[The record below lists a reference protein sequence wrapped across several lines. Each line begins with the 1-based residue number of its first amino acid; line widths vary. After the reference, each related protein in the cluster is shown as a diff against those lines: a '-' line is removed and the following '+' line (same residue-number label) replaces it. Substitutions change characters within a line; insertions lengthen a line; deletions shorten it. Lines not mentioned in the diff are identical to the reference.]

1 MPDPV
6 LLLHGQPG
14 SAFEWE
20 AVVSALGGRLPALAV
35 DRPGWD
41 GSSPPL
47 DLPGNARAAVDALDA
62 AGAERAIVAGHSLGG
77 AIAAWVAA
85 EYPERVRGLVLA
97 APSASCGS
105 LNRLDE
111 LLATPFLGSTLSTGV
126 FTGIGLTL
134 QLPRARRRIADR
146 LRIPDGYLRR
156 YARTLLNPL
165 TWHSFS
171 VEQRMLVRDLPQLE
185 ERLGAI
191 SAPTTIVIGTADRI
205 VTPSS
210 ARELAG
216 RIPGARLVPL
226 DGATHLLLQ
235 ERPRE
240 VADVIVA
247 AAALDDVSRAAPG
260 EVPGAGVAQDSPGS
274 GSGS

>member
-1 MPDPV
+1 
-6 LLLHGQPG
+6 
-14 SAFEWE
+14 
-20 AVVSALGGRLPALAV
+20 
-35 DRPGWD
+35 
-41 GSSPPL
+41 
-47 DLPGNARAAVDALDA
+47 
-62 AGAERAIVAGHSLGG
+62 
-77 AIAAWVAA
+77 
-85 EYPERVRGLVLA
+85 
-97 APSASCGS
+97 
-105 LNRLDE
+105 
-111 LLATPFLGSTLSTGV
+111 
-126 FTGIGLTL
+126 
-134 QLPRARRRIADR
+134 
-146 LRIPDGYLRR
+146 
-156 YARTLLNPL
+156 
-165 TWHSFS
+165 
-171 VEQRMLVRDLPQLE
+171 MLVRDLPQLE

-191 SAPTTIVIGTADRI
+191 SAPTAIVIGTADRI